1 MNANKR
7 HVVVFLGSV
16 LGAAVLSGVALAGN
30 PHGAAPGQTKQTGN
44 MTTNRTVCGFHD
56 HDASTVVA
64 LQGSITI
71 Q

>member
-1 MNANKR
+1 MTSDPHPEHTDCVEINQ
-7 HVVVFLGSV
+7 V
-16 LGAAVLSGVALAGN
+16 GVIN
-30 PHGAAPGQTKQTGN
+30 PGQTKQTGN

-56 HDASTVVA
+56 HDAPAVTG